1 MRIALYGLGR
11 MGRHHARHLGEM
23 GHEVAVVD
31 PNAGRADS
39 TEGVD
44 AVVVATPT
52 ITHGEIALPWL
63 RRGVPVLVEKPIT
76 PSADVAR
83 ELAAFPNCYVGHIER
98 FNPAFAAVAG
108 CDARFVQAERLAPW
122 SDRSTDVDVVFD
134 LMIHDLDLF
143 LSFSNADVREVRANG
158 LSVVSGRIDIV
169 HARVELTDGRVGVL
183 TASRISRK
191 AVRALRVFTP
201 SGYTSCDLRDHVV
214 VRVNG
219 ALKEHTEPLE
229 KYDALRAEL
238 SAFIAAVSGEGTF
251 PVPASQAVRVIE
263 LAEAI
268 RCACT

>member
-1 MRIALYGLGR
+1 